1 MNVKTIIAIGAAAAA
16 AFYLVKKRLDKTK
29 EVKTAT
35 VRQKSWSQDVKV
47 ERYEEKEG
55 KGWSVPNGAYDV
67 KVEQRIRY
75 SSDAAR
81 AMRDVMYRTYDLDY
95 PTRSARRYISDVMAA
110 TYQPYY
116 TYKIKKWVEIDTVH
130 FTGTDD
136 APAVSIDNAQR
147 DAIMTQHNLTPFEG
161 ESDGAAPELGMG
173 RTTLTRATRSILCTD
188 GTTGEFVTFSKSFL
202 FGKRS
207 DADDAFDRVFS
218 VLKTDSIV
226 SYHRSFFGEP
236 VLSGQALT

>member
-1 MNVKTIIAIGAAAAA
+1 MNVKTIIAIGSVAAA

-55 KGWSVPNGAYDV
+55 KGWSVPTGAYDV

-75 SSDAAR
+75 SGDAAR
-81 AMRDVMYRTYDLDY
+81 AMRDVMYRSYDLDY
-95 PTRSARRYISDVMAA
+95 PRTTRRYIADVMAA

-136 APAVSIDNAQR
+136 APVVSVNNAQR
-147 DAIMTQHNLTPFEG
+147 DAIMTQHKLTPFEG
-161 ESDGAAPELGMG
+161 ESDGVTPELGMG
-173 RTTLTRATRSILCTD
+173 RTTLTRSTRSILCSD
-188 GTTGEFVTFSKSFL
+188 DETGEFVTFSRSFL
-202 FGKRS
+202 FGKRT
-207 DADDAFDRVFS
+207 DADDAFDGVFA
-218 VLKTDSIV
+218 VLKADDTV
-226 SYHRSFFGEP
+226 RYHRSFFGGP